1 MPYDDEAKRKAI
13 REDLAKEFLPLVAKS
28 GVLFERE
35 ALLMFY
41 NTLNEQRHLTG
52 VMIRLETVPGPK
64 IFLQTT
70 NVQLERLYAKVG
82 SLLNEHYFTH

>member
-1 MPYDDEAKRKAI
+1 
-13 REDLAKEFLPLVAKS
+13 
-28 GVLFERE
+28 
-35 ALLMFY
+35 MFY

-64 IFLQTT
+64 KFLQTT

-82 SLLNEHYFTH
+82 SLLNEHYFMH